1 MLKYLKVS
9 LNLLLFFVIIY
20 SYSED
25 LDSVS
30 SNYAGDFWYINTGA
44 RSDAMGGTGAASCN
58 TAFSHFYNPALL
70 SHLYSK
76 EISIEYTPIHGMED
90 DLGSGS
96 AVLTLPSKL
105 GVALAYTIFQSKNIK
120 GFEELVGTQEER
132 WQDITLRPDNKADFI
147 FDYSYQAYRVS
158 LAKWYD
164 MDLSKGFAFSNS
176 LPIRLSIGGS
186 FKVLRQG
193 LKYDIQTAKN
203 IDYSS
208 VTTDFD
214 LGASARIIVDQLAD
228 LSREQQV
235 FKVGLVF
242 HLVLYFVV
250 LISLVLLWNVANS
263 TGTIEN
269 LENFMESFGWE
280 TFSFDGGALFKNL
293 SIFGLFMVILFT
305 GLWVLIA
312 TIFNLITDLVGG
324 IRVTVLEEEVRASN
338 DPVVE
343 AGATQQ

>member
-1 MLKYLKVS
+1 MTLSKV
-9 LNLLLFFVIIY
+9 
-20 SYSED
+20 
-25 LDSVS
+25 
-30 SNYAGDFWYINTGA
+30 
-44 RSDAMGGTGAASCN
+44 
-58 TAFSHFYNPALL
+58 
-70 SHLYSK
+70 
-76 EISIEYTPIHGMED
+76 TPK
-90 DLGSGS
+90 S
-96 AVLTLPSKL
+96 
-105 GVALAYTIFQSKNIK
+105 
-120 GFEELVGTQEER
+120 
-132 WQDITLRPDNKADFI
+132 RPRVR
-147 FDYSYQAYRVS
+147 RVS
-158 LAKWYD
+158 RV
-164 MDLSKGFAFSNS
+164 
-176 LPIRLSIGGS
+176 IR
-186 FKVLRQG
+186 
-193 LKYDIQTAKN
+193 DIVPW
-203 IDYSS
+203 S
-208 VTTDFD
+208 
-214 LGASARIIVDQLAD
+214 
-228 LSREQQV
+228 V